1 MGTRTVVIIK
11 HIESDKFWR
20 RSYSNEKEAIE
31 LENTLANENYNKY
44 EIVGL
49 IKEKRSGHRW
59 CLCIKKPKKDWEKEV
74 MFFYSKKSCILAA
87 KLIKDYDNDLITTCT
102 KSY

>member
-11 HIESDKFWR
+11 HIESDKFLK

-31 LENTLANENYNKY
+31 LENTLTNENYNKY

-49 IKEKRSGHRW
+49 IKEKRSGHQW
-59 CLCIKKPKKDWEKEV
+59 YLYIKNPKKDWEEKV
-74 MFFYSKKSCILAA
+74 MSFYSKKSCKLAA
-87 KLIKDYDNDLITTCT
+87 KLIKKYDNDLITTYS
-102 KSY
+102 KIY